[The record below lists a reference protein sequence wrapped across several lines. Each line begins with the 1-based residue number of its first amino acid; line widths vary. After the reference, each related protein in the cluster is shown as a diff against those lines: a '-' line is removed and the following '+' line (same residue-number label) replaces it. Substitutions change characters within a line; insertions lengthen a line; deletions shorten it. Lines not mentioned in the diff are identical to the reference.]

1 MRPLLIGVN
10 ALYMIPGGVGGTEI
24 YLRSLLRAF
33 NGLKTPHRFIVFVNR
48 ETGSDLAPASP
59 RFETIHTSVRA
70 LNRPLRL
77 GWEQL
82 ALPGRLR
89 KHRIDVLLN
98 PGFTSPVIAPC
109 PSVTVFHDLQH
120 KKHPEY
126 FRWFDLPFWNAFLF
140 ASAKRSARIIAVSE
154 ATRQDF
160 IAHYKVDPR
169 LVHVVHHGV
178 DPEFFGIRE
187 RRRPAS
193 GGPRYVLSVST
204 LHPHKNTGRLL
215 SAFRE
220 VVGKLPTLK
229 LILAGM
235 RGFAADYVEERI
247 AELNLHGN
255 VECTGWVKRERLYD
269 LYAGADSF
277 ICPTTF
283 EGFGMPLLEGMAAGL
298 PVACSDI
305 EPLRTLAAGA
315 ALGFDPLST
324 QAIAEAILRI
334 TEDDAIRERLSTI
347 GPMQA
352 SLFNWEHAAR
362 STITVLEEAATRK
375 A

>member
-24 YLRSLLRAF
+24 YLRSLLRGF
-33 NGLKTPHRFIVFVNR
+33 DQLNTPHRFMVFVNL
-48 ETGSDLAPASP
+48 ETGPDLAPVSP
-59 RFETIHTSVRA
+59 RFETVHTGIRA
-70 LNRPLRL
+70 GNRPMRL

-98 PGFTSPVIAPC
+98 PGFTAPVIAPC

-126 FRWFDLPFWNAFLF
+126 FRWFDLPFWNAFLY
-140 ASAKRSARIIAVSE
+140 ASAKRSTRILAVSE
-154 ATRQDF
+154 TTRQDF
-160 IAHYKVDPR
+160 IAQYKVDPR
-169 LVHVVHHGV
+169 LVRVVHHGV

-187 RRRPAS
+187 RRGKGS
-193 GGPRYVLSVST
+193 GSSRYVLSVST

-215 SAFRE
+215 DAFCE
-220 VVGKLPTLK
+220 VAGKLPDLR

-235 RGFAADYVEERI
+235 RGFAADCVETRI
-247 AELNLHGN
+247 SQLGLSGN
-255 VECTGWVKRERLYD
+255 VQCTGWVTREKLYD

-324 QAIAEAILRI
+324 AAIAEAILLI
-334 TEDDAIRERLSTI
+334 TEDTALRDRLSTM
-347 GPMQA
+347 GPKQA
-352 SLFNWEHAAR
+352 SRFTWEQAAR
-362 STITVLEEAATRK
+362 STMDVLEEAGATET
-375 A
+375 